1 MGFINIKTCEPTKTL
16 NQDYSG
22 HNRNNK
28 SQAERQQD
36 QPSPHQKPLSSAAG
50 TGPFRHFLSRARC
63 TSLMSDQL
71 LYRDREEG
79 ANQKQDTHMAITVR
93 YRGTLKIRLTL
104 KGQKQSKGEGGDGC
118 FHTSD
123 LQSCRHCDISKHND
137 CRCRNN
143 RIFPK
148 MQLMCNSYSPCFVML
163 QTDPSECS
171 LGRQLPDIQ
180 PRTDLVYI
188 VYMI

>member
-1 MGFINIKTCEPTKTL
+1 MGASILVICNHADNTIYPNITTK
-16 NQDYSG
+16 
-22 HNRNNK
+22 
-28 SQAERQQD
+28 
-36 QPSPHQKPLSSAAG
+36 
-50 TGPFRHFLSRARC
+50 
-63 TSLMSDQL
+63 M
-71 LYRDREEG
+71 
-79 ANQKQDTHMAITVR
+79 
-93 YRGTLKIRLTL
+93 
-104 KGQKQSKGEGGDGC
+104 
-118 FHTSD
+118 
-123 LQSCRHCDISKHND
+123 D